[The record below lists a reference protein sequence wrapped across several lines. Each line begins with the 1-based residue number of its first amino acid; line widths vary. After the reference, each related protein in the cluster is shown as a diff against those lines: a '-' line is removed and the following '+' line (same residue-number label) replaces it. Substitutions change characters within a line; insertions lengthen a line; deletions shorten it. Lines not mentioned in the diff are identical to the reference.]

1 MIQEAHEIRE
11 NQSYRNVSSAANIV
25 GVRQN
30 ITEESV
36 RVKAEKLI
44 LIRVKIMLLGR

>member
-11 NQSYRNVSSAANIV
+11 NQSYRNINSTANV
-25 GVRQN
+25 PGLKQN

-36 RVKAEKLI
+36 SLTSVIYRA
-44 LIRVKIMLLGR
+44 GR

>member
-11 NQSYRNVSSAANIV
+11 TLNYRNLSAANAA
-25 GVRQN
+25 GLKHN

-36 RVKAEKLI
+36 S
-44 LIRVKIMLLGR
+44 

>member
-1 MIQEAHEIRE
+1 MPSILSQMIQEAHEIRE
-11 NQSYRNVSSAANIV
+11 NQSYRNISSTANVV

-36 RVKAEKLI
+36 CFCLI
-44 LIRVKIMLLGR
+44 KYFN